1 LRAISTS
8 TTSKTEVPP
17 ASAAVVAIG
26 NELLAGKVRDENLI
40 FLARELRALGV
51 ELRVA
56 LVVPDEFEA
65 IGEALHYARAR
76 AEVVITCG
84 GVGPTHDD
92 LTLAAVAQAFDRPL
106 EPIPSLLEAI
116 DRHYGARA
124 NDEIRSMAL
133 APAGVELIQPVP
145 FFLPVFKLDQVHV
158 FPGDPAALR
167 LLFNGWKGALSREPY
182 HSARIKLDLD
192 EGEVAPLLTALA
204 DAHPG
209 VEVGSYPRFDSGRTW
224 KVLVTID
231 AKDLDAVNA
240 AASALAD
247 RIQAEFG
254 QQAILDR
261 AGPGSTEV

>member
-1 LRAISTS
+1 M
-8 TTSKTEVPP
+8 
-17 ASAAVVAIG
+17 G
-26 NELLAGKVRDENLI
+26 
-40 FLARELRALGV
+40 
-51 ELRVA
+51 
-56 LVVPDEFEA
+56 
-65 IGEALHYARAR
+65 
-76 AEVVITCG
+76 TCC
-84 GVGPTHDD
+84 
-92 LTLAAVAQAFDRPL
+92 
-106 EPIPSLLEAI
+106 SLLGGASSDATNDAAPHPHKFSRPGWWDAEPPKHTAV
-116 DRHYGARA
+116 RH
-124 NDEIRSMAL
+124 EIRSMAL